1 MQQTVL
7 TVNLKTKFQALQ
19 DLLAASLIFISAS
32 LMMHFYFDYTLIFF
46 CLFGFYFLFFFLPV
60 IILHNNYE
68 KYNEKKEL
76 IFKENKLIFDSKEI
90 KIDEITKAKIV
101 GTNQSINKYSYAK
114 SAYET
119 AYFYIEISL
128 KNGEK
133 IYLTNLLSKNLKE
146 IFEQNYPSV
155 KLEKDIT
162 IYPLIK
168 NDG

>member
-1 MQQTVL
+1 MQQIVL
-7 TVNLKTKFQALQ
+7 KVNLKTEFQALQ
-19 DLLAASLIFISAS
+19 DLLIASLIFIPTS
-32 LMMHFYFDYTLIFF
+32 LLMLFYFKYTIIFF
-46 CLFGFYFLFFFLPV
+46 SFFAFYFLFFFLPV

-68 KYNEKKEL
+68 KYNKNKEL
-76 IFKENKLIFDSKEI
+76 VFMENKLIFDSKEI

-114 SAYET
+114 SAYEA
-119 AYFYIEISL
+119 AYFYIEINH

-146 IFEQNYPSV
+146 IFEQNYPNI

-168 NDG
+168 NYG